1 MPPLLLPLDDEDD
14 EDDDDDDD
22 DDEDDD
28 IGDDDGSIVVVD
40 VVDLYLSL
48 YYFLPSSTP
57 PGLSDISVWQRC
69 DACCC
74 VLCACDVR
82 GRC

>member
-57 PGLSDISVWQRC
+57 PGLSDIYNQSGSAVMRAV
-69 DACCC
+69 ACC
-74 VLCACDVR
+74 VR
-82 GRC
+82 VM